1 MCAVDSSCVPLI
13 DSNFTLLP
21 VHFAVDPAID
31 TDPGSSGHPG
41 YDRQMSVSEQVELLA
56 RFMDIEM
63 VPVVTAPAPAAAAAS
78 AAGQQLL
85 EPGDVSRPR
94 TASWGGRAS
103 LDKDTGIDTGTDT
116 KTQTDR
122 GTQSGTGTD
131 TSAQRDTGTRTDRG
145 TEKGTGAD
153 RGTGRDRGTEADGG
167 TQRVTGTSRRTEKVT
182 GMERKGERRRAA
194 DTDTAMAQ
202 RKAVAAAADKK
213 KVKGGGTMTLKLGQL
228 GRAMSKKLKPGGGG
242 GGSGGTAGGGGDG
255 GDVKET
261 SSSGASEKFRE
272 RRRRSVGTAT
282 QSTRLSCLSDDLLR
296 DHSQVTDTCWRRGVV
311 ARSRS
316 LTGNCQLVVTASSG
330 SLTVTDTDRHMEIGR
345 PSVENVTVLVRPR
358 VTFSTSGSSY
368 FHVSLSAIRHLLN
381 VSL

>member
-1 MCAVDSSCVPLI
+1 MCAVDSSYVPLI
-13 DSNFTLLP
+13 DSNFALLP

-56 RFMDIEM
+56 RFMDVEM

-103 LDKDTGIDTGTDT
+103 RDKDTGIDTGTDT
-116 KTQTDR
+116 K
-122 GTQSGTGTD
+122 
-131 TSAQRDTGTRTDRG
+131 
-145 TEKGTGAD
+145 
-153 RGTGRDRGTEADGG
+153 TEADGG

-182 GMERKGERRRAA
+182 GTERKGERRRAA

-202 RKAVAAAADKK
+202 RKAAAAAADKK

-242 GGSGGTAGGGGDG
+242 GGSGGTAGG

-296 DHSQVTDTCWRRGVV
+296 DHSQVT
-311 ARSRS
+311 
-316 LTGNCQLVVTASSG
+316 
-330 SLTVTDTDRHMEIGR
+330 
-345 PSVENVTVLVRPR
+345 
-358 VTFSTSGSSY
+358 
-368 FHVSLSAIRHLLN
+368 VSL
-381 VSL
+381 